1 MILPFFIGTYTSP
14 TGSQG
19 IYQSTLNLETGELT
33 TPIFAA
39 KTPNPSYLALHPTQ
53 PILYCANETT
63 SGGVTSFSIG
73 PENQLTNPTEFKI
86 TGGGPCF
93 LSLNPY
99 GSQIFTA
106 SYGTGDFNAFNTS
119 GPSLWHHNNN
129 SAEQKDSHAH
139 CIKLHPTLPF
149 AYATDLGRNQIL
161 TWIIRDGI
169 PQAMQTHTFQA
180 GSPRHFVFS
189 KSGKTLYV
197 NSEHNSTITALHI
210 NSATGALTEFQTL
223 TTLDPK
229 NETKNSTAEI
239 LLNPTGHFLYVSNRG
254 QNSIATYKVKPDESL
269 EGPTLTPTEAET
281 IRGLAIDPTGNFLLA
296 AGQQNNIITSLKI
309 NSKTGIPT
317 PTNHKISISKPVHML
332 FAKTNN

>member
-19 IYQSTLNLETGELT
+19 IYQSTLNLKTGELT
-33 TPIFAA
+33 TPILAA
-39 KTPNPSYLALHPTQ
+39 KTPNPSYLAISPTQ
-53 PILYCANETT
+53 PILYCANETA

-106 SYGTGDFNAFNTS
+106 SYGTGDFNSFNTS
-119 GPSLWHHNNN
+119 GPALWHHNNN
-129 SAEQKDSHAH
+129 SAEQPASRAH

-169 PQAMQTHTFQA
+169 PQALQTHILKS

-189 KSGKTLYV
+189 KSGQTLYV
-197 NSEHNSTITALHI
+197 NSEHSSTVTALKI
-210 NSATGALTEFQTL
+210 NSSTGELTELQTL
-223 TTLDPK
+223 TAIDPK
-229 NETKNSTAEI
+229 NSTKNTTAEI
-239 LLNPTGHFLYVSNRG
+239 LLHPTGNFLYVSNRG
-254 QNSIATYKVKPDESL
+254 QNSIATYKIKLDESL
-269 EGPTLTPTEAET
+269 EGPTLTPTEADT
-281 IRGLAIDPTGNFLLA
+281 IRGLAIDPTGTYLLA
-296 AGQQNNIITSLKI
+296 AGQQNNLIISLKI
-309 NSKTGIPT
+309 NPETGIPT
-317 PTNHKISISKPVHML
+317 PTTHKITVSKPVHML
-332 FAKTNN
+332 FAR